1 MNPTTLAEQATLG
14 TLMVDPAQIATVQ
27 GFLRPADFLDT
38 WHRTIYAT
46 MLTRAI
52 AGHPITPQDIH
63 ADLVADAHPD
73 ERTRVVRLTA
83 LMEVPPARPI
93 AARYAAMVLE
103 ASLRRQVRDL
113 GLLLRAGAVVAAA
126 DTAGPHAALGG
137 PFTEIDTQLRDA
149 RDRWDAAAAGT
160 FDTPPALDATALA
173 ATDAHRLEVAMAAA
187 RLVDA
192 APPPHLQQIAR
203 AELDVLAAV
212 LAYPSQLGA
221 VRMRITPSLFTDDT
235 HLATYAAICDLA
247 DLGEPI
253 DAVTVCWQAQRE
265 QTLRGKGIDAA
276 TVLRLSVN
284 PPAGDPAHAAA
295 TMAALATRTVADRS
309 AEQLAAAAGHP
320 GIDVNDLLDTAG
332 THMAAVQRAI
342 AGPTQPRPGSWSRP
356 RHLQLV
362 GSLETGA
369 STSASRSV

>member
-14 TLMVDPAQIATVQ
+14 TLLVDPAQIATVQ

-38 WHRTIYAT
+38 WHRTIYAA

-52 AGHPITPQDIH
+52 AGQPITPQDIH
-63 ADLVADAHPD
+63 ADLVVDAHPD
-73 ERTRVVRLTA
+73 ERTRVVRLTS
-83 LMEVPPARPI
+83 LMEVPPPRPK

-126 DTAGPHAALGG
+126 DTAAPHAALSG
-137 PFTEIDTQLRDA
+137 PFAEIDAQLHDA
-149 RDRWDAAAAGT
+149 RDRWDAATAGT
-160 FDTPPALDATALA
+160 FDTPPPPDPTALI
-173 ATDAHRLEVAMAAA
+173 ATDAHRVEVAMAAS
-187 RLVDA
+187 RLLDA
-192 APPPHLQQIAR
+192 APPPHPEQIAR
-203 AELDVLAAV
+203 SELDVLAAV
-212 LAYPSQLGA
+212 LAYPAQLGA
-221 VRMRITPSLFTDDT
+221 VRMRITPSLFTDET

-265 QTLRGKGIDAA
+265 QALRGKGIDADV
-276 TVLRLSVN
+276 VLRLSMN
-284 PPAGDPAHAAA
+284 PPAGDPVHAAS
-295 TMAALATRTVADRS
+295 TMAALATRGVADRS
-309 AEQLAAAAGHP
+309 AEQLATAAGHP

-332 THMAAVQRAI
+332 THLAAVQRAI
-342 AGPTQPRPGSWSRP
+342 AGPIQPRPGSWSRP

-362 GSLETGA
+362 GSLETA
-369 STSASRSV
+369 TPRSAGRSL